1 MKQRII
7 ALFNLLHI
15 GMVFLSKAMM
25 IAMVLIT
32 FTNVVLRYVF
42 NSGIIWSEE
51 VSLLLD
57 VWFIFVAMS
66 LGVKQNL
73 HINLSLISEH
83 RMPPRLNKLLDILR
97 GAIYLTI
104 GLAMLV
110 YGWKITAITMSSIM
124 PATQWPAG
132 LLYGILPVSAVV
144 IIYEA
149 LADLFHF
156 DTNDLSVDR
165 YLSGE
170 ASIKDVIGENHAK
183 P

>member
-7 ALFNLLHI
+7 AFFNLLHV
-15 GMVFLSKAMM
+15 GMVYLSKVMM
-25 IAMVLIT
+25 VAMVLIT
-32 FTNVVLRYVF
+32 FANVVLRYGF
-42 NSGIIWSEE
+42 NSGLIWSEE

-66 LGVKQNL
+66 LGVKQDL
-73 HINLSLISEH
+73 HINLSLIAEH
-83 RMPPRLNKLLDILR
+83 RMPPRLNRILVVAR
-97 GAIYLTI
+97 GVIYLAI

-110 YGWKITAITMSSIM
+110 YGWKLTALTMKSIM
-124 PATQWPAG
+124 PATEWPAG
-132 LLYGILPVSAVV
+132 LLYGILPISAIV

-149 LADLFHF
+149 VADLFGF
-156 DTNDLSVDR
+156 DTKDSAVDR

-170 ASIKDVIGENHAK
+170 AGIKDVIGVTDAR

>member
-7 ALFNLLHI
+7 AFFNLLHI
-15 GMVFLSKAMM
+15 GMVYLSKLMM
-25 IAMVLIT
+25 VAMVLIT
-32 FTNVVLRYVF
+32 FVNVVLRYGF
-42 NSGIIWSEE
+42 NSGLIWSEE

-66 LGVKQNL
+66 LGVKQDL
-73 HINLSLISEH
+73 HINLSLIAEH
-83 RMPPRLNKLLDILR
+83 RMTERIDRVLTIIR
-97 GAIYLTI
+97 GVVYLVI

-110 YGWKITAITMSSIM
+110 YGWKLAAMTMSSIM
-124 PATQWPAG
+124 PATKWPAG
-132 LLYGILPVSAVV
+132 LLYGILPISAIV

-149 LADLFHF
+149 IADLFHF
-156 DTNDLSVDR
+156 DTKDLAVDR

-170 ASIKDVIGENHAK
+170 TGIKDVIGAADVR